1 MPNLLGLTLEPNVIG
16 WSLLDA
22 KSKKIKAMGSHVFPI
37 GNVNF
42 GSGRKELSKQSFR
55 RTKRI
60 ARVALARNR
69 KRKIKVLQI
78 LIKNKMCPL
87 GMEELKLWQQT
98 KEFPTATL
106 KSWFQMNPYALRKKA
121 LEPPLS
127 LEELGR
133 IIYQISIHRGFPTKD
148 RFGST
153 ADNAIYVG
161 IPASQ
166 KPGILHTQN
175 QIANCTLGVYL
186 EGLLPEEGNTY
197 RKQNER
203 VRNRFLSRDMF
214 QNELHIIWNF
224 QAQFH
229 STLTEELKI
238 QIIGQKSANK
248 HQQGAVF
255 YQRPLKSQKFRVG
268 KCELEKTKTK
278 CSISDLTY
286 QEMLAY
292 QWANQLKKNGAY
304 LDEIERHKAA
314 HYFMTK
320 KRFSFK
326 RFRFYLEEVDSIFNY
341 KDDEIIKGSFIHA
354 TLSDSEIFGNGW
366 FSFSDSEKEIL
377 WHKLHFFD
385 NKDKLKENLILTH
398 QLGYRQASKIAQINL
413 DRRYAP
419 LSKKASKN
427 ILFFLKKGLVYN
439 MAVILAG
446 VKSSLGAS
454 WENIASK
461 DVDYIIRTVLNL
473 YKSNKGMQF
482 AHALNT
488 FLTEEMELT
497 SIQYA
502 KLYGVYRSYNTLMLK
517 SKYEVSPNADR
528 EINNL
533 RVPLLKTVVFQ
544 MRKLLNLLID
554 TYGPIDEIKASLSID
569 LKINKYQRYL
579 YRLDQKR
586 LEGLRETYMQKLG
599 AMAENLTPLNLT
611 KYELWKECKNTCP
624 YTGKYIPLEELFSDR
639 IKVVYIH
646 PWEWSLNDSILN
658 KTLCDASLI
667 NQIKSK
673 TPVEYFQ
680 ENAPE
685 HWEGVVKRAAR
696 LFSNT
701 KEFPS
706 SYKKF
711 KRFVKRYNKRN
722 VFKHLMDDPN
732 AITRKIQHYLE
743 RVVPKVGVSAGH
755 TNALFIEK
763 WQLKKVFEP
772 SVYERYDLD
781 WRFAAFDAY
790 INANRE
796 LHYFEI
802 LVEQNKYLPR
812 SKKINFPI
820 PYDDFREDLNYHLHS
835 ILVSHKK
842 DSRILSTRHKMVSID
857 KTATINKEVSVRG
870 SLHKESIYGLRQQPH
885 SELKSFHIR
894 KPIESFT
901 TLKQVEKVV
910 DPVVKSIML
919 KTILDHNGFNGDI
932 IPRNAFSDFSQ
943 SGKKFHKVFMP
954 NAKGDPVPIKKVR
967 IRENLTGTAKLK
979 QNLNQHVNLR
989 KNHHVVIYKDNTG
1002 KYQEYITSFW
1012 EAVQRARKKEPIF
1025 QMPQDGEEF
1034 VTTLEINDLF
1044 ILGIDDLSHP
1054 ISGESKSF
1062 ISKHLY
1068 RVQKLSNLFYEFRLA
1083 SDNNLKNLD
1092 APSYIRINNFGNR
1105 KTGWLTYNPIKV
1117 KIDLTGNWVL
1127 DQDPIPKQITKSMD

>member
-1 MPNLLGLTLEPNVIG
+1 MKKEILLLSSLISLSIVLYLGIPGNENMDHKNIVEDEILESEVNNLPDDKLNKDPILKFDIVR
-16 WSLLDA
+16 LDPKGNIIIA
-22 KSKKIKAMGSHVFPI
+22 GKTIPDAEVQIFDGNEKLSTGISDSHGDWVWVSENQIEDFLAEIVAM
-37 GNVNF
+37 
-42 GSGRKELSKQSFR
+42 E
-55 RTKRI
+55 
-60 ARVALARNR
+60 
-69 KRKIKVLQI
+69 
-78 LIKNKMCPL
+78 
-87 GMEELKLWQQT
+87 
-98 KEFPTATL
+98 
-106 KSWFQMNPYALRKKA
+106 
-121 LEPPLS
+121 S
-127 LEELGR
+127 LEELDLGKNK
-133 IIYQISIHRGFPTKD
+133 ISVFTKLAEE
-148 RFGST
+148 RT
-153 ADNAIYVG
+153 G
-161 IPASQ
+161 IKLTVFSPRKRELFASIVSYLDSRSLN
-166 KPGILHTQN
+166 ILD
-175 QIANCTLGVYL
+175 AKV
-186 EGLLPEEGNTY
+186 
-197 RKQNER
+197 
-203 VRNRFLSRDMF
+203 D
-214 QNELHIIWNF
+214 
-224 QAQFH
+224 
-229 STLTEELKI
+229 STL
-238 QIIGQKSANK
+238 
-248 HQQGAVF
+248 
-255 YQRPLKSQKFRVG
+255 
-268 KCELEKTKTK
+268 
-278 CSISDLTY
+278 D
-286 QEMLAY
+286 
-292 QWANQLKKNGAY
+292 
-304 LDEIERHKAA
+304 
-314 HYFMTK
+314 
-320 KRFSFK
+320 
-326 RFRFYLEEVDSIFNY
+326 
-341 KDDEIIKGSFIHA
+341 
-354 TLSDSEIFGNGW
+354 
-366 FSFSDSEKEIL
+366 
-377 WHKLHFFD
+377 
-385 NKDKLKENLILTH
+385 
-398 QLGYRQASKIAQINL
+398 GY
-413 DRRYAP
+413 
-419 LSKKASKN
+419 
-427 ILFFLKKGLVYN
+427 
-439 MAVILAG
+439 
-446 VKSSLGAS
+446 
-454 WENIASK
+454 
-461 DVDYIIRTVLNL
+461 
-473 YKSNKGMQF
+473 
-482 AHALNT
+482 ALNT

-502 KLYGVYRSYNTLMLK
+502 KLYGVYRSDNTLMLK
-517 SKYEVSPNADR
+517 SKYEVSTNADR

-732 AITRKIQHYLE
+732 AISRKIQHYLE

-812 SKKINFPI
+812 SKKVNFPI

-857 KTATINKEVSVRG
+857 KTPTINKEVSVRG

-901 TLKQVEKVV
+901 TLKQVEKVI

-932 IPRNAFSDFSQ
+932 IPRNTFSDFSQ

-1012 EAVQRARKKEPIF
+1012 EAVQRARKMEDEVTPRTVWEIRKEV
-1025 QMPQDGEEF
+1025 
-1034 VTTLEINDLF
+1034 VT
-1044 ILGIDDLSHP
+1044 
-1054 ISGESKSF
+1054 
-1062 ISKHLY
+1062 
-1068 RVQKLSNLFYEFRLA
+1068 
-1083 SDNNLKNLD
+1083 
-1092 APSYIRINNFGNR
+1092 
-1105 KTGWLTYNPIKV
+1105 
-1117 KIDLTGNWVL
+1117 
-1127 DQDPIPKQITKSMD
+1127 ITKRNK